1 MGIIANTKAFIAR
14 KTKDAAKKTSDF
26 IATSAT
32 LSPIQLTE
40 IENKKADYF
49 EKLSNMNS
57 EQTIEY
63 IERNLGSIAVEVH
76 QAYLNAL
83 KEIYRPVDCTLDK
96 FDELNRIKYF
106 DITKWVT
113 DSEEKNLDKLVNVY
127 QVINEEYC
135 NIALIYNRKKDTC
148 KVTIAVA
155 NMNEDQGDPAIVNS
169 YINRFSGA
177 LKGNFPGVKTQEIH
191 EGIPE
196 TLKGLGYDYEDGS
209 HSVAIVS
216 NLASEKSKDFI
227 SQSMEKL
234 LDGIVPQNDD
244 EEYTVVL
251 IATPVIDRA
260 EKKNRL
266 YETYSSLIPYAS
278 WQTSYTCTETE
289 SIGSNATLGANAGFS
304 FGSNRGTAISA
315 SADGVGVSQNHGTHK
330 GFNFGAQFA
339 RMSNV
344 SVQIGKNEGL
354 TQTYGNYGVQHTLK
368 LIEKQLERIEE
379 SSALGMWE
387 FAAYVTSKSP
397 VIANNVAS
405 MYLSLTQGDESYIS
419 NACVKLWDGEKEE
432 ETITLLKS
440 IQKLQHPVFGLKESY
455 GEDWLQYPTLVT
467 PATFLT
473 GKELAKALNFPR
485 KSISGLPVIECAEFG
500 RDVMSIDDKFTPD
513 LDIGKVY
520 HMHNDEKSKVFLSS
534 KDMTA
539 HTFITGSTG
548 SGKSNVIYQLLSKA
562 VKEKN
567 IKFMVVE
574 PAKGEYKDVFGLDEE
589 LNVSVYGTNP
599 KVAPLLRINPFKF
612 PETTHIYEHMDKL
625 VEIFNVCWPMYAAMP
640 AVLKAALEKAYIS
653 AGWDLMSSQNKTGV
667 NIYPTFASGAREVKK
682 YIDKSEYSEE
692 NKGNY
697 KGSLLT
703 RLESLTN
710 GINGM
715 IFTADDL
722 KDEEL
727 FDENVIVDLSRVGST
742 ETKALIMGILVM
754 KLQEYRSACKKK
766 NSELKHITV
775 LEEAHNLLKRTS
787 TEQSMEGS
795 NLIGKSVE
803 MLANSIAEMR
813 TYGEGFIIADQAPG
827 LLDMS
832 VIRNTN
838 TKIILRLP
846 DYSDRELVGK
856 SANLNDSQI
865 DELAKLKTGVAA
877 VYQNGWVAP
886 VLCQFDRYE
895 VTDENAY
902 FEMADTKNFEDEA
915 VVDVLNLIMKSDI
928 RNAFD
933 DADADELKS
942 HIITSN
948 LPDWLKVDILE
959 CFVAKNDV
967 DRGKKIAQ
975 IAYEFFKAEQTLEQV
990 SNANDILEWQK
1001 RLKDTLIPSIKDF
1014 AEYEIEHLLALL
1026 VHEHYLTHSAYEP
1039 IYLSYMEYLGNKYNY

>member
-1 MGIIANTKAFIAR
+1 MP
-14 KTKDAAKKTSDF
+14 KKTAEIDTRNQAELVSAFQQSDF
-26 IATSAT
+26 IVTKQY
-32 LSPIQLTE
+32 LSFLEELPVKELKDDKYVVTKHSQFFKLGKMVYDKDENNIQKLT
-40 IENKKADYF
+40 
-49 EKLSNMNS
+49 
-57 EQTIEY
+57 
-63 IERNLGSIAVEVH
+63 
-76 QAYLNAL
+76 
-83 KEIYRPVDCTLDK
+83 
-96 FDELNRIKYF
+96 
-106 DITKWVT
+106 
-113 DSEEKNLDKLVNVY
+113 NVY
-127 QVINEEYC
+127 AAMAALDA
-135 NIALIYNRKKDTC
+135 NIALIIQSDGSNVDFYVGVCDEADSASCNSKTEAFYN
-148 KVTIAVA
+148 
-155 NMNEDQGDPAIVNS
+155 NIV
-169 YINRFSGA
+169 
-177 LKGNFPGVKTQEIH
+177 GNFPGSVGLPFDVKT
-191 EGIPE
+191 
-196 TLKGLGYDYEDGS
+196 KK
-209 HSVAIVS
+209 
-216 NLASEKSKDFI
+216 EKRA
-227 SQSMEKL
+227 L
-234 LDGIVPQNDD
+234 LFNDD
-244 EEYTVVL
+244 LTG
-251 IATPVIDRA
+251 VINNCF
-260 EKKNRL
+260 KMTN
-266 YETYSSLIPYAS
+266 
-278 WQTSYTCTETE
+278 TS
-289 SIGSNATLGANAGFS
+289 
-304 FGSNRGTAISA
+304 ISA
-315 SADGVGVSQNHGTHK
+315 VSGVASIRQQDIEDNSEFTQGIEKMLEAMKGNEFSAIFIAKALSKAELVELKAEYELLYTNLVPYSKSVLTMSENEAEGVSKT
-330 GFNFGAQFA
+330 
-339 RMSNV
+339 
-344 SVQIGKNEGL
+344 
-354 TQTYGNYGVQHTLK
+354 
-368 LIEKQLERIEE
+368 
-379 SSALGMWE
+379 
-387 FAAYVTSKSP
+387 
-397 VIANNVAS
+397 
-405 MYLSLTQGDESYIS
+405 IS
-419 NACVKLWDGEKEE
+419 NALSDSVGTTKSTALSIGESKSTAHTEGTSVGHTDTVGAYAGGGGKVFHAGANYSHSFSRTKSFSDTTTFGTSETNTKSFAENKNHTVTVTNADGTQTTYSLGKSLQLNYENKSV
-432 ETITLLKS
+432 TSLLENIDEQLKRIKSTESFGVFAAAAYFIAPDKVLSTMAASAYKS
-440 IQKLQHPVFGLKESY
+440 IISGTNTCVENATINTWNTDNNYDEVRKYLSRLQHPVFVLNESN
-455 GEDWLQYPTLVT
+455 TVT
-467 PATFLT
+467 PASVVS
-473 GKELAKALNFPR
+473 GQELAVQFSLPK
-485 KSISGLPVIECAEFG
+485 KSVSGLPVVECAEFG
-500 RDVMSIDDKFTPD
+500 RNVMSVDDKYRAD
-513 LDIGKVY
+513 LEIGHIY
-520 HMHNDEKSKVFLSS
+520 HMNNDEDTDVCISS
-534 KDMTA
+534 KDLTA

-548 SGKSNVIYQLLSKA
+548 AGKSNAIYQLLAKTAHEKKA
-562 VKEKN
+562 
-567 IKFMVVE
+567 KFMVIE
-574 PAKGEYKDVFGLDEE
+574 PAKGEYKDVFGLDEK

-612 PETTHIYEHMDKL
+612 PDSTHIYEHMDKL

-667 NIYPTFASGAREVKK
+667 NIYPTFASVAREVKK

-754 KLQEYRSACKKK
+754 KLQEYRSAGKKK
-766 NSELKHITV
+766 NSDLKHITV

-895 VTDENAY
+895 VLDENAN
-902 FEMADTKNFEDEA
+902 FEKADTRNFEDEA
-915 VVDVLNLIMKSDI
+915 VEDILNLIMKSDI
-928 RNAFD
+928 RNTFD
-933 DADADELKS
+933 DADADELKA
-942 HIITSN
+942 HIIISN

-967 DRGKKIAQ
+967 DRGKKIAR

-990 SNANDILEWQK
+990 SNANDIIEWQN
-1001 RLKDTLIPSIKDF
+1001 RLKDTLMPSVKEF

-1026 VHEHYLTHSAYEP
+1026 VHEHYLTHNAYEP
-1039 IYLSYMEYLGNKYNY
+1039 IYLSYMEYLGKKYNY